1 MSHSRRAL
9 FRSPW
14 LPWALV
20 APQLLI
26 IFVFF
31 YWPTGEA
38 LFWAFTLEQ
47 PWGGGNAWVG
57 LQNFVGVFTDPNYW
71 HSVRISVLYA
81 VATTILA
88 IGISLLL
95 AMFVD
100 RELTYTRGYRLAMI
114 WPYAIAAPAVGV
126 IFRFVF
132 DPRSGVFSVLNQ
144 VYPGAW
150 NPVLNG
156 SHAMVMLV
164 LAGAWQ
170 IVSYNFVF
178 LLAGLQSIPRGL
190 VEAARMDGA
199 GPIRFLGD
207 ILLPLSRTNMA
218 ALATIMFVYA
228 WNQYLWPLLVT
239 TDPNR
244 STVMVQLSRMV
255 PRGDSAPEWHVVMA
269 ATLIVM
275 LPPLAVVMLMQRW
288 FVRGLV
294 ATEK

>member
-38 LFWAFTLEQ
+38 LYWAFTLEQ
-47 PWGGGNAWVG
+47 PWGGGNDWVG
-57 LQNFVGVFTDPNYW
+57 LQNFAAVFTDPNYW
-71 HSVRISVLYA
+71 HSVRISVVYA

-100 RELTYTRGYRLAMI
+100 RELTYTRGYRLALI
-114 WPYAIAAPAVGV
+114 WPYAIAAPAVGIV
-126 IFRFVF
+126 FRFVF
-132 DPRSGVFSVLNQ
+132 DPRSGVFAVLNQ
-144 VYPGAW
+144 ASPGLW

-156 SHAMVMLV
+156 NHAMVMLV

-170 IVSYNFVF
+170 LVSYNFVF

-190 VEAARMDGA
+190 VEAAAMDGA
-199 GPIRFLGD
+199 GPLRRMRDLQ
-207 ILLPLSRTNMA
+207 A
-218 ALATIMFVYA
+218 
-228 WNQYLWPLLVT
+228 PLLAPTLFFLVIINL
-239 TDPNR
+239 TDSFTHSFALVDVMTAGGPAR
-244 STVMVQLSRMV
+244 STDLMVYKIYADGFKGLDYSGAAAQSIVLMLL
-255 PRGDSAPEWHVVMA
+255 VVA
-269 ATLIVM
+269 LTFI
-275 LPPLAVVMLMQRW
+275 QFR
-288 FVRGLV
+288 FVERRLHY
-294 ATEK
+294 K